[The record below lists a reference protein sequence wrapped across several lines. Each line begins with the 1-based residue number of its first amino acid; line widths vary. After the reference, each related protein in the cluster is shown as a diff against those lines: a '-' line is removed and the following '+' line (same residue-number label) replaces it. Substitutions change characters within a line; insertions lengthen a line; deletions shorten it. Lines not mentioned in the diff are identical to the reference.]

1 MPVSNLRGI
10 GGPAVSIRTGA
21 RRTKAT
27 PTQTASNDAAGAQ
40 KTGPRNEAYTG
51 EALAGAW
58 DAFAAARPK
67 MHILVN
73 TMRASHPVAVA
84 DKPHRYTVTVE
95 NEMQRDMLQQCMHEL
110 TQWLRDSLSNDA
122 IAIELTINTGETA
135 RHTWNDREV
144 YARLL
149 EEQPGIKRLADDL
162 KLTLQ

>member
-1 MPVSNLRGI
+1 M
-10 GGPAVSIRTGA
+10 SIRTGA
-21 RRTKAT
+21 RRQDAT
-27 PTQTASNDAAGAQ
+27 AKPTAENDAQASQ
-40 KTGPRNEAYTG
+40 KSGPRAEAYTQD
-51 EALAGAW
+51 ALTSAW

-84 DKPHRYTVTVE
+84 DKPHQYMVTVE
-95 NEMQRDMLQQCMHEL
+95 NEMQRDMLQQCMPEL
-110 TQWLRDSLSNDA
+110 RQWLRDSLRNDSVG
-122 IAIELTINTGETA
+122 IELNINQGETA

>member
-1 MPVSNLRGI
+1 M
-10 GGPAVSIRTGA
+10 SIRTGG
-21 RRTKAT
+21 RRQEAASAQTGKAE
-27 PTQTASNDAAGAQ
+27 AAAPQ
-40 KTGPRNEAYTG
+40 KTGPRNEAYTP
-51 EALAGAW
+51 EALASAW

-73 TMRASHPVAVA
+73 TMRASHPAAEA
-84 DKPHRYTVTVE
+84 DKPHRYMVTVE
-95 NEMQRDMLQQCMHEL
+95 NEMQRDMLLQCMNEL
-110 TQWLRDSLSNDA
+110 TQWLRDSLSNDSV
-122 IAIELTINTGETA
+122 TIDLNINQGETA